1 MVSPTAAAVIVPP
14 ELALAFA
21 CVLDYPYEQPLD
33 AVTAC
38 AAHSRPVS
46 DEAADLLE
54 RFADAVAEASL
65 GELQEAYTRTF
76 DLDTMSQAEPTCY
89 PYVGHYLFEE
99 NHKRG
104 AFILGMRRR
113 FRAQGFE
120 EEGGELPDHI
130 VVLLRFLP
138 VCEDAELAE
147 ELVDHAMLPALAK
160 MLVGDDDRGGSLRGG
175 YRRVLRA
182 LELTLRGLRP
192 EAEPDPSTVE
202 AEREWLRPG
211 DSLGIERNGHRH

>member
-1 MVSPTAAAVIVPP
+1 MVSPTVTAVIVPP
-14 ELALAFA
+14 ELATAFA
-21 CVLDYPYEQPLD
+21 QALDYPHEKPLD

-38 AAHSRPVS
+38 ATLSRPVS
-46 DEAADLLE
+46 DEAADLLD
-54 RFADAVAEASL
+54 RFAEAVAEAPL
-65 GELQEAYTRTF
+65 GDLQEAYTRTF

-104 AFILGMRRR
+104 AFILGLRRR

-120 EEGGELPDHI
+120 EGGGELPDHL

-138 VCEDAELAE
+138 ECEDAELAE
-147 ELVDHAMLPALAK
+147 ELVDDAMLPALAK
-160 MLVGDDDRGGSLRGG
+160 MLVGDDRGGSLRGG

-192 EAEPDPSTVE
+192 EAEPDPGEVE
-202 AEREWLRPG
+202 SEREWLRPG
-211 DSLGIERNGHRH
+211 DSLGIERDGHGH